1 MDLNAAI
8 SSAYFVD
15 IAVVVA
21 IMLLLVSIDAIFSS
35 FAFFSSCLFLKATI
49 AASKL
54 CVCSFKPDDSIFA
67 CAKSAS
73 NRSNL
78 RV

>member
-1 MDLNAAI
+1 MFQLNDLLLFFSSVDFNAAI

-21 IMLLLVSIDAIFSS
+21 IMLLLVSRDAIFSS
-35 FAFFSSCLFLKATI
+35 FAFFSSCLFLKATN

-54 CVCSFKPDDSIFA
+54 
-67 CAKSAS
+67 
-73 NRSNL
+73 L
-78 RV
+78 RLLF